1 MRTKTGVISSTK
13 RDKTVT
19 VTVHRYISHSKYKK
33 RYRVSKKFHAH
44 DPENTYKGK
53 EGEKIT
59 IYETRPLSKQK
70 RWSVEAPAKN
80 EKKS

>member
-1 MRTKTGVISSTK
+1 MRTKTGIISSTK

-33 RYRVSKKFHAH
+33 RYRLSTKFHAH
-44 DPENTYKGK
+44 DPENTYKDK

-70 RWSVEAPAKN
+70 HWTVEAPRTETKAN
-80 EKKS
+80 